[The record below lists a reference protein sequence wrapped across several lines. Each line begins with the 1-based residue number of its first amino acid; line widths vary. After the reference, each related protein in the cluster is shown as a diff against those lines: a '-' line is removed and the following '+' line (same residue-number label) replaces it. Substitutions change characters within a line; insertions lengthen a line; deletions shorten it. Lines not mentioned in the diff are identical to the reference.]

1 MTQTT
6 DETQW
11 AVANLTASIR
21 RTTGAQRDTYARNL
35 LAYAPIDLVAVLVA
49 ASTRHQASESATTAA
64 EEDLT
69 RATNVVR
76 IMIGV
81 GDNRAADRAID
92 EVRRAAS
99 TYVYAMHS
107 GLTDELSL
115 SQRLFVDAVATVTAM
130 MTTDDGRAEVP
141 TLAWAAMALPMAE
154 QTERATK
161 TAYQS
166 IQRAIQSQLR

>member
-11 AVANLTASIR
+11 TVANLTASIR
-21 RTTGAQRDTYARNL
+21 RTTGAQRDTYARDL

-49 ASTRHQASESATTAA
+49 ASTRHQASESATAAA
-64 EEDLT
+64 EDDLT
-69 RATNVVR
+69 RITNVVR

-81 GDNRAADRAID
+81 GDSRTERAID
-92 EVRRAAS
+92 EVRRSAS
-99 TYVYAMHS
+99 TYVYAMHR
-107 GLTDELSL
+107 GLTDELSR
-115 SQRLFVDAVATVTAM
+115 SQRLFVDAVAAVTAM
-130 MTTDDGRAEVP
+130 MTTDEDRAEVP
-141 TLAWAAMALPMAE
+141 ALACAAMALPMAE
-154 QTERATK
+154 MTERATK